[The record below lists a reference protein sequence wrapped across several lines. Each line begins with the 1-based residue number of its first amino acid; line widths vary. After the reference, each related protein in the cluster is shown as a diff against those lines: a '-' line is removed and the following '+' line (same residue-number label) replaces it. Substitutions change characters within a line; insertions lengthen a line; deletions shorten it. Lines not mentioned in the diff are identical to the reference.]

1 MNKQRGKQTR
11 NTAENVLN
19 TKIKIER
26 TEEVRR
32 YTVKKR
38 RKRKK
43 GQSKRMTEKLQNERK
58 KFKKVKHKER

>member
-11 NTAENVLN
+11 NTVEKVLK

-32 YTVKKR
+32 YAVNKK
-38 RKRKK
+38 RKRKTGK
-43 GQSKRMTEKLQNERK
+43 SKSKTEKLQNERK
-58 KFKKVKHKER
+58 KFKK

>member
-11 NTAENVLN
+11 NTVENVLN

-32 YTVKKR
+32 YAVKKR

-43 GQSKRMTEKLQNERK
+43 GQSKRKTEKLQNERK
-58 KFKKVKHKER
+58 KFKKVKQKER

>member
-1 MNKQRGKQTR
+1 VNKQRGKQTR